1 MQKERLLS
9 RETPTCPDLCFFVT
23 ALAFLAYGHA
33 SEQSKGL
40 TPTEAILRKFINL
53 VQAHQLN
60 VSIITSRGQYWSNGR
75 LQDLRDNGLLMP
87 PNKLQLTQSQLTSN
101 VGKQFIND
109 MSSITST
116 GDAIATFR
124 TVQIQN
130 GNVLQ
135 EVVESSNEQA
145 IPISPAL
152 QSIINVENGVQGYV
166 TDEPNWQINYNVL
179 VPTSGG
185 QQNIQII
192 GAKLNVTLIEQSSS
206 LTTNELNIIQN
217 ILPTMFMKYDTDDLI
232 ANAIQQTLQKQVPQ
246 TNWQVIVG
254 TGDVYVSA
262 PKLVMF
268 KVVDHYVTIFG
279 LNV

>member
-1 MQKERLLS
+1 MSRSLL
-9 RETPTCPDLCFFVT
+9 FVT
-23 ALAFLAYGHA
+23 VLAFLAYGHA

-60 VSIITSRGQYWSNGR
+60 VSIITSRGQYWSNGE

-166 TDEPNWQINYNVL
+166 TDEPNWQINYNV
-179 VPTSGG
+179 
-185 QQNIQII
+185 
-192 GAKLNVTLIEQSSS
+192 TLIEQSSS